1 MIAKKI
7 EQSLEQA
14 GVAINRTQPWDIQVH
29 DNRWFR
35 RVLLEKN
42 LGMGESYMDG
52 WWDCAQL
59 DVMIYRLLRGGL
71 EDQMKGGLRYLLHFI
86 PGLVFNLQ
94 SQARSR
100 IIAERHYDLDNE
112 LFLSFLDGNYQYS
125 CAYFDGTDDLDE
137 AQRKK
142 LDLIARKLQISKDD
156 HVLDIGC
163 GW

>member
-94 SQARSR
+94 SKARSR
-100 IIAERHYDLDNE
+100 IIAENGGQFPPERTGEQRPHPHGHPCI
-112 LFLSFLDGNYQYS
+112 FHSFFSPSANS
-125 CAYFDGTDDLDE
+125 
-137 AQRKK
+137 
-142 LDLIARKLQISKDD
+142 S
-156 HVLDIGC
+156 
-163 GW
+163 